1 MWYPPFCKIVSVHF
15 QGNVENIVAKTA
27 KYFKHCRKTQN
38 ISQKIQ
44 VLGPVPSYISKI
56 KTNTDGRLFLNA
68 KMTIT
73 WVRYFHKPK

>member
-1 MWYPPFCKIVSVHF
+1 MRGIRRFVKIVSVHF

-27 KYFKHCRKTQN
+27 KYFLNTAEKTQN

-56 KTNTDGRLFLNA
+56 KNKIQMADYFLKCEDDDNLVNA
-68 KMTIT
+68 
-73 WVRYFHKPK
+73 F